1 MWQKKSLPFLP
12 GSLLRLNTNYDFA
25 SAWNILVTTEH
36 QLTQLTHSQHHGN
49 EFKIWWR
56 SSLRSHRLAVL
67 LCAGYLFGTF
77 SRGDMWREGSHVT
90 PMMKGKRH
98 RHGER
103 PLWNLSDNFALES
116 LSILLPCKCLNQTTS
131 ELYLLECSEKP
142 AMINIAKFT
151 KDDVICQTDKTYQ
164 MILTRVKL
172 AWERITK
179 CCPVPSRSR

>member
-1 MWQKKSLPFLP
+1 MWGQRIAPKQKKSLPFLP
-12 GSLLRLNTNYDFA
+12 GSLLKLKTKYDFV
-25 SAWNILVTTEH
+25 SAWIILVSTKH
-36 QLTQLTHSQHHGN
+36 QLTRLTHSKHHGN
-49 EFKIWWR
+49 KFKIWWR
-56 SSLRSHRLAVL
+56 
-67 LCAGYLFGTF
+67 C
-77 SRGDMWREGSHVT
+77 RGEMWRKGSHVT
-90 PMMKGKRH
+90 PMVKGKRY

-131 ELYLLECSEKP
+131 ELYLSECSEKP

-151 KDDVICQTDKTYQ
+151 KDEDICQTDKTYQ

-179 CCPVPSRSR
+179 CCLVPSHSR